1 MTKTERLYEGKAK
14 ILWKTDSVEHLV
26 QEFKDDATAFDGTKR
41 AVVAGKGRLNN
52 AISSRIFE
60 MLRDAGVR
68 THFVRKL
75 SEREMLVER
84 LNMLPVEVVVRNSAA
99 GSIVRRLGAE
109 PGMRFEPPLVE
120 FFLKNDALHD
130 PMIADDHIRAL
141 GLAPEGAAAEMRK
154 RALAVNEVLGR
165 FLRERGIDLVDFKL
179 EFGLKGDELV
189 LGDEVS
195 PDTCRLHDAVTGSI
209 MDKDRFRQDLGGFIE
224 AVGEV
229 LDRVDRKSVV

>member
-14 ILWKTDSVEHLV
+14 ILWKTDSAEHLV
-26 QEFKDDATAFDGTKR
+26 QEFKDDATAFDGTKH
-41 AVVAGKGRLNN
+41 AVIAGKGRLNN

-60 MLRDAGVR
+60 MLGAAGLR
-68 THFVRKL
+68 THFVRRL

-84 LNMLPVEVVVRNSAA
+84 LAMLPVEVVVRNSAA

-109 PGMRFEPPLVE
+109 PGMRFSPPLVE

-130 PMIADDHIRAL
+130 PMIADDHILAL

-154 RALAVNEVLGR
+154 RALAVNEVLRR
-165 FLRERGIDLVDFKL
+165 FLGERGIDLVDFKL
-179 EFGLKGDELV
+179 EFGLKGSELV

-195 PDTCRLHDAVTGSI
+195 PDTCRLHDAATGRI
-209 MDKDRFRQDLGGFIE
+209 MDKDRFRQDLGGFLE
-224 AVGEV
+224 AVGEI
-229 LDRVDRKSVV
+229 LDRVTS